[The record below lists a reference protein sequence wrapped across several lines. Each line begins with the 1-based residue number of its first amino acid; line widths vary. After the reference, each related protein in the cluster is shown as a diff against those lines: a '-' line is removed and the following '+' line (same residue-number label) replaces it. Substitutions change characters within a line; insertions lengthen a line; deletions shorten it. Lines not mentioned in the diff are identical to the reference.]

1 VEGQLWSD
9 AAVNLAGSCSAK
21 SVHLVCLVVTV
32 PLLPTSAAGLMW
44 ELVLGCS
51 SFFLPQKY
59 FPVGKFQGEGDNS
72 AS

>member
-1 VEGQLWSD
+1 M
-9 AAVNLAGSCSAK
+9 
-21 SVHLVCLVVTV
+21 
-32 PLLPTSAAGLMW
+32 PLLPTSVAGLTW

-59 FPVGKFQGEGDNS
+59 FSVVFTLGKFQGEGDNS